1 MTMSI
6 DPTSYSLVAICLV
19 TVTSF
24 VFTNLDNLILGV
36 LTLGA
41 QHRRMLP
48 VLLGMV
54 SASLLVL
61 LLSGV
66 GVVIGLAVDADVLG
80 YLGIAPIGIGLYT
93 LFYAGTAQP
102 RAAQDVGVAER
113 GSGVSIWLGTT
124 TLLFANSGD
133 TLAILL
139 PLVMES
145 SQRAAL
151 VVAVTFL
158 ACAVLWA
165 LLARALSRQPILVRQ
180 LQDSGERFVPWI
192 MIAVGIYILLDTG
205 TDSLA

>member
-1 MTMSI
+1 MSV
-6 DPTSYSLVAICLV
+6 DPTLSSLVAICLV
-19 TVTSF
+19 TITSF

-41 QHRRMLP
+41 RRRRTLP

-61 LLSGV
+61 LLSAV
-66 GVVIGLAVDADVLG
+66 GVAVGLAVDAGLLG

-93 LFYAGTAQP
+93 LFYAGSARPGSGQE
-102 RAAQDVGVAER
+102 VGVAEQ
-113 GSGVSIWLGTT
+113 GSAVSIWLGTS

-139 PLVMES
+139 PLLMES
-145 SQRAAL
+145 SRPAASA
-151 VVAVTFL
+151 VAVTFL
-158 ACAVLWA
+158 VCAVLWA
-165 LLARALSRQPILVRQ
+165 ILARALSRQPILVRR
-180 LQDSGERFVPWI
+180 LQDSGERLVPWI

-205 TDSLA
+205 TDSLF